1 MSRFCVHVAGDERV
15 EIAERAQDRQS
26 QLVCALVAER
36 RIDAHCR
43 RAVRDLYHLGDIVDV
58 HAVALGERFDL
69 IAVTLARVDIGKVDG
84 IDIHARKERG
94 KAVGVV
100 LVIMRQHHGVERRP
114 CGAQIVRRDRAGV
127 DVGILL
133 PQSTSAAWPS
143 EMSSTLSPCPTSSA
157 TTFSPPCS

>member
-1 MSRFCVHVAGDERV
+1 MSVSKSPSEH
-15 EIAERAQDRQS
+15 QDRQA
-26 QLVCALVAER
+26 QLVRALVAER

-127 DVGILL
+127 DVGIFAAAVHKRRVALGNEQHAL
-133 PQSTSAAWPS
+133 PLPHVERDDVQPA
-143 EMSSTLSPCPTSSA
+143 L
-157 TTFSPPCS
+157 FIV